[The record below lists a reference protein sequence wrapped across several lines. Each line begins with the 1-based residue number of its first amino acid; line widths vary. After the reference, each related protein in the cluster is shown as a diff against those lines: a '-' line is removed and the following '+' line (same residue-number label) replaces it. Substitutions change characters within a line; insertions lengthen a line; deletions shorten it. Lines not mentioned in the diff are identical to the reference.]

1 MVALHGP
8 SRTFYLR
15 AETERERDAWLAE
28 LRKWAAV
35 NKAAEVGAC
44 GLLFLKK
51 VSFFCVYLIFLFIKI
66 SSSFTFFYSFFFPLL

>member
-44 GLLFLKK
+44 GLLFFKK
-51 VSFFCVYLIFLFIKI
+51 SVLLLRLFNFSI
-66 SSSFTFFYSFFFPLL
+66 Y